1 MERLLPRLRRADECA
16 VCGVDLPVGA
26 TAWWETRAKAATCAT
41 CHDAQA
47 KHASESSAPVEL
59 DRGQAAASVRG
70 EYQHRKAIREAEVRA
85 AHPYVG
91 DLLLKVS
98 RAPQREAAFR
108 SGELGELAVGE
119 MLNNRAA
126 KGPLIALHDRGIPG
140 RRSNIDHIAV
150 APTAVYVIDAK
161 QYSGKVWRK
170 DRGFR
175 DSKLMVN
182 GSDRTELL
190 VGLGRQLDI
199 VRKVLAAS
207 GYGDVPV
214 QGVLCFTSGD
224 LPRFKVLSIGEYL
237 VLDRRRLG
245 KQLDADG
252 SLAVPAIKEIAY
264 ALADKLPPKK
274 VTASA
279 PKRRSG

>member
-1 MERLLPRLRRADECA
+1 M
-16 VCGVDLPVGA
+16 
-26 TAWWETRAKAATCAT
+26 
-41 CHDAQA
+41 
-47 KHASESSAPVEL
+47 
-59 DRGQAAASVRG
+59 RG
-70 EYQHRKAIREAEVRA
+70 EYQHRKEIREAGVRA

-91 DLLLKVS
+91 DLLLKVR

-108 SGELGELAVGE
+108 SGELGELAVGK
-119 MLNNRAA
+119 MLNERDAR
-126 KGPLIALHDRGIPG
+126 GPLIALHDRGILG

-150 APTAVYVIDAK
+150 APTGVYVIDAK

-175 DSKLMVN
+175 DPKLMVN
-182 GSDRTELL
+182 ESDRTELL
-190 VGLGRQLDI
+190 VGLGRQLDV
-199 VRKVLAAS
+199 VREVLAA
-207 GYGDVPV
+207 GGNGDVPV
-214 QGVLCFTSGD
+214 QGVLCFTTGD
-224 LPRFKVLSIGEYL
+224 LPCFKVLSIGEYL

-252 SLAVPAIKEIAY
+252 PLAAPAIEEIAH
-264 ALADKLPPKK
+264 ALAAKLPPKK